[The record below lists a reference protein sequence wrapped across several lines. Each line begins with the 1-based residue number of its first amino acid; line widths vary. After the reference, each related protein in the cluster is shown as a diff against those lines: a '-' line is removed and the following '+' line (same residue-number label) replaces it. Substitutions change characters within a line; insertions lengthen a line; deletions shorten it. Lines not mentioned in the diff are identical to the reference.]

1 MNIIFFSKTHPH
13 WPPYVH
19 NPHSTNCKKGKL
31 ERNLIMSFPSLNS
44 ITLRKEFRAGA
55 VNTLQSYCSFDAHCT
70 QAPTCAAP
78 FVGLANLIPTS
89 ALVTVPDWNPLL
101 QILCSWLPLSAL
113 SLLQR
118 TSSIFQLGTPRNQH
132 IYSIPPSNISCTRT
146 ETWLSC
152 LDHPSIPDSE
162 TSTWHFQ

>member
-55 VNTLQSYCSFDAHCT
+55 VNTLQSSSSSDAHCT
-70 QAPTCAAP
+70 QGPHMCSSFCGTCQP
-78 FVGLANLIPTS
+78 HSNLCPCHCPRLEPTS
-89 ALVTVPDWNPLL
+89 PDPVQLTSLVCTITPPKDFLDLSAWNTQESTHLFYPSFQHKLHKNRNMAVLSWSPLY
-101 QILCSWLPLSAL
+101 SWL
-113 SLLQR
+113 
-118 TSSIFQLGTPRNQH
+118 
-132 IYSIPPSNISCTRT
+132 
-146 ETWLSC
+146 W
-152 LDHPSIPDSE
+152 D
-162 TSTWHFQ
+162 